1 MIKKFSVRNY
11 KNFQETLVLDFGK
24 VGGYKFNSECI
35 SNNIISKSLIY
46 GRNATGKTNL
56 GEALTDIIDIIYP
69 RPHRLKNDRIL
80 NANSDELVATFA
92 YEFIF
97 GNDIIEY
104 EYQRNLKRDLVTEK
118 LKINDNNIFDMDF
131 EKGILSNVS
140 LETIGAE
147 TIQIEKYIETMRH
160 TLGEMDDEDNT
171 QVPFLRYILNNAAL
185 MPNSVLNK
193 LEDFVRRIRVSV
205 VSNVIFPR
213 SRFNMP
219 FNEYLSESDNLQK
232 FQDFLNVMGVECK
245 LAVIRSADG
254 QNELFFKHKSL
265 IPFYENASSGTLTLL
280 AFYRRLLA
288 NDRKPSLYYMD
299 EFDAFYNYEMSEKM
313 VKYLKLNFPESQ
325 IILTTHNTNLMTNQ
339 LMRPD
344 CLFILSRTGKVTA
357 LCDATERELRE
368 GHNLEKLYI
377 GGEFEKYE

>member
-80 NANSDELVATFA
+80 NANSDELVATFV

-205 VSNVIFPR
+205 VSNVIFPI

-219 FNEYLSESDNLQK
+219 FNEYLAESDNLQK

-265 IPFYENASSGTLTLL
+265 IPFYENASSGTLTLS

-288 NDRKPSLYYMD
+288 NDRKPSLYYLD